1 MGCSGRHAGSR
12 SGLGLRALVVPGEQS
27 TETRR
32 HVGSF
37 WSFLRAFE
45 VYYIITT
52 WSAPRG
58 PPPPPLSSC
67 AALRCRRLYEWMHA
81 VPAAASHSCGVGCL
95 HPVLDGGQEPLEA
108 KVREG
113 RHTLV

>member
-37 WSFLRAFE
+37 RRWYLYYGANATENITLLRTLAGPGGTGVDGRLRPIRREQKPHVHVMCTELCTALHVKHIDFE
-45 VYYIITT
+45 GAIIPGSEIVSEMI
-52 WSAPRG
+52 WI
-58 PPPPPLSSC
+58 
-67 AALRCRRLYEWMHA
+67 
-81 VPAAASHSCGVGCL
+81 V
-95 HPVLDGGQEPLEA
+95 
-108 KVREG
+108 
-113 RHTLV
+113 